1 MASPEKGG
9 SKVCQ
14 RGVIYISSKALYRK
28 PREPRLPPGHGLPGG
43 RRIRYTP
50 GVTSA
55 LGEHVSRELKDR
67 FLRALRSADI
77 TPAQRNA
84 LEFLFN
90 EALQVN
96 PLATLAEL
104 TSESTI
110 SVNDTEPLLGSD
122 DEDWFSDAAGL
133 QPKPLDLP
141 ERYWSLG
148 LIGAGSMGEVY
159 RTYDRAL
166 RRVLA
171 MKVLRADL
179 KHPELAVVRFVEEA
193 QITAQL
199 EHPGIVPVH
208 DIGQLPDGRWYF
220 TSKEAKGRTLTE
232 IIREVHAQR
241 LEKGTFGN
249 TETGWTFRRL
259 IDAFHKVCVAVAYA
273 HARGV
278 IHRDIKPDN
287 ILVGNYG
294 EVLVLDWGLARPL
307 GGTTGEASAS
317 DGRQLVDSDRAE
329 DPKLA
334 TRDGLVAGTPAFMAP
349 EQARGVPDLTPA
361 CDVYALGGV
370 LYMIIFGHHPYE
382 EMGAREVLRL
392 VREGPPPFPP
402 APWAPLHLITI
413 CRKALSKE
421 HGDRYAD
428 ASSLAAEIDAWVE
441 GARNRERSQAMVQAV
456 RGRVSSLTKRYLEAV
471 RRRERARRSI
481 QRLPPTATLADK
493 EASWAEEDQS
503 EHLLD
508 DVEDAFQDVVQQLRA
523 ALLQCPDLLE
533 GRAALADLYRSRY
546 ETAMALGQPGRAR
559 GFERLVQEYDIGHHA
574 AFLQRRGRLT
584 IHTDPP
590 DAMVEVYRFETRA
603 RRLEREPTE
612 VLGPTPIDGANVAA
626 GSYLLV
632 LRAPGRPLVSYPV
645 HIEREGHWNSSPPG
659 AKRTK
664 PVRVLSEG
672 LVPRSMIYIPEGWA
686 TYGGDPNARGSSPR
700 QRLWHYP
707 YFIGRN
713 PVTHLEYLA
722 FLDALLAAGD
732 QEQALDRVPSVR
744 VPRSP
749 EPVSLYQLSPSGQRF
764 VPSEDT
770 PLGPLRMDAPVS
782 LVRWHDAAAYCLW
795 LQARDKL
802 PWRLP
807 SELEREKAG
816 RGVDG
821 RPFPWGSHSDP
832 TFHCTQ
838 DSHLEYPAPPASD
851 GFPIDTSPY
860 GVRGLAGGV
869 ADWCQDEFRHRGAPH
884 RGAVVNEPPP
894 LVAGDDEVSARPV
907 RRSVRGGSFD
917 GAAQNGRCAARNGQ
931 SAIRRKVGLGFRL
944 GFSLQELLD
953 AKGKG

>member
-1 MASPEKGG
+1 M
-9 SKVCQ
+9 
-14 RGVIYISSKALYRK
+14 
-28 PREPRLPPGHGLPGG
+28 
-43 RRIRYTP
+43 
-50 GVTSA
+50 
-55 LGEHVSRELKDR
+55 SRELKDR
-67 FLRALRSADI
+67 FLRALRSGDLE
-77 TPAQRNA
+77 PAQRNA

-96 PLATLAEL
+96 PLSTLAEL
-104 TSESTI
+104 TSEATI
-110 SVNDTEPLLGSD
+110 SVTDTEPLLGAE

-141 ERYWSLG
+141 DRYWSLG

-171 MKVLRADL
+171 MKVLRNDL

-232 IIREVHAQR
+232 VIREVHSMR
-241 LEKGTFGN
+241 LEKGTFAA
-249 TETGWTFRRL
+249 TLSGWTFRRL

-307 GGTTGEASAS
+307 GGTAEASEES
-317 DGRQLVDSDRAE
+317 DDRSLVDSDRAE

-349 EQARGVPDLTPA
+349 EQARGVPELTPA

-413 CRKALSKE
+413 CRKALAKVDS
-421 HGDRYAD
+421 DRYTD
-428 ASSLAAEIDAWVE
+428 ASILAAEIDAWVE
-441 GARNRERSQAMVQAV
+441 GARNRERAQAMVQAV
-456 RGRVSSLTKRYLEAV
+456 RGRVSDLSKRYLEAV
-471 RRRERARRSI
+471 RRRERARRTI
-481 QRLPPTATLADK
+481 QRLPPAATLSDK
-493 EASWAEEDQS
+493 EAAWAEEDQS
-503 EHLLD
+503 EQLLD

-546 ETAMALGQPGRAR
+546 ETAIALGQPGRAR

-574 AFLQRRGRLT
+574 AFLQRRGRLSLA
-584 IHTDPP
+584 TDPP
-590 DAMVEVYRFETRA
+590 DTMVEVYRFETRA

-612 VLGPTPIDGANVAA
+612 VLGPTPIDAANVDA

-632 LRAPGRPLVSYPV
+632 LRAPGRTLANYPID
-645 HIEREGHWNSSPPG
+645 IEREGHWNSTPP
-659 AKRTK
+659 AARSAK
-664 PVRVLSEG
+664 PVLVPPEG
-672 LVPRSMIYIPEGWA
+672 LVPSTMRYVPEGWA
-686 TYGGDPNARGSSPR
+686 IFGGDPNARGSSPR
-700 QRLWHYP
+700 QRLWLYG
-707 YFIGRN
+707 YFIGRH
-713 PVTHLEYLA
+713 PVTHREYIA
-722 FLDALLAAGD
+722 FLDALLESGARED
-732 QEQALDRVPSVR
+732 ALDRVPAMR
-744 VPRSP
+744 VPRQP
-749 EPVSLYQLSPSGQRF
+749 DPVLLYQLDEGGDRF
-764 VPSEDT
+764 TPCEDT
-770 PLGPLRMDAPVS
+770 PMGPLRLDAPVS
-782 LVRWHDAAAYCLW
+782 LVRWHDAVAYCLW
-795 LQARDKL
+795 RRQVTGL

-821 RPFPWGSHSDP
+821 RPFPWGTHSDP
-832 TFHCTQ
+832 SFHCTQ
-838 DSHLEYPAPPASD
+838 DSHLEFPAPPATES
-851 GFPIDTSPY
+851 FPIDASPY
-860 GVRGLAGGV
+860 DVRGLGGGV
-869 ADWCQDEFRHRGAPH
+869 ADWCQDIFRHRGAPH
-884 RGAVVNEPPP
+884 RGAVIDAPPELAP
-894 LVAGDDEVSARPV
+894 KDATITPRPE
-907 RRSVRGGSFD
+907 RRAVRGGSFD
-917 GAAQNGRCAARNGQ
+917 GAPQNGRCAARNGQ
-931 SAIRRKVGLGFRL
+931 SSIRRKAGLGFRL
-944 GFSLQELLD
+944 AMGLQPLLD
-953 AKGKG
+953 AKIG

>member
-1 MASPEKGG
+1 M
-9 SKVCQ
+9 
-14 RGVIYISSKALYRK
+14 
-28 PREPRLPPGHGLPGG
+28 
-43 RRIRYTP
+43 
-50 GVTSA
+50 
-55 LGEHVSRELKDR
+55 SRELKDR
-67 FLRALRSADI
+67 FLRGLRDASL

-96 PLATLAEL
+96 PLSTLAEM
-104 TSESTI
+104 TSEATI
-110 SVNDTEPLLGSD
+110 SVTDTEPLLGGE

-133 QPKPLDLP
+133 QPRPLDLP

-171 MKVLRADL
+171 MKVLRNDL

-232 IIREVHAQR
+232 VIREVHAMR
-241 LEKGTFGN
+241 LEKGTFAS
-249 TETGWTFRRL
+249 TESGWTFRRL

-278 IHRDIKPDN
+278 IHRDLKPDN

-307 GGTTGEASAS
+307 GGASS
-317 DGRQLVDSDRAE
+317 EGDQEERSLIDSDRAE

-334 TRDGLVAGTPAFMAP
+334 TRDGMVAGTPAFMAP
-349 EQARGVPDLTPA
+349 EQARGAADLTPS

-413 CRKALSKE
+413 CRKALSKD
-421 HGDRYAD
+421 HFDRYDD
-428 ASSLAAEIDAWVE
+428 ASALAAEIDAWVE
-441 GARNRERSQAMVQAV
+441 GARNRERAQAMVQAV
-456 RGRVSSLTKRYLEAV
+456 RGRVSDLTKRYLEAV
-471 RRRERARRSI
+471 RRRERARRAI
-481 QRLPPTATLADK
+481 HRLPTTATLGDK
-493 EASWAEEDQS
+493 EDAWAEEDQS
-503 EHLLD
+503 EGLLD

-546 ETAMALGQPGRAR
+546 ETAIALEQPGRAR

-584 IHTDPP
+584 LHTEPP
-590 DAMVEVYRFETRA
+590 DAMVEVYRYETKA
-603 RRLEREPTE
+603 RRLEKEPTE
-612 VLGPTPIDGANVAA
+612 VLGPTPIEGANVAA
-626 GSYLLV
+626 GSYQLV
-632 LRAPGRPLVSYPV
+632 LRAPGRTLVTYPIE
-645 HIEREGHWNSSPPG
+645 IEREGHWNSAPPG
-659 AKRTK
+659 SKRNK
-664 PVRVLSEG
+664 PV
-672 LVPRSMIYIPEGWA
+672 LVPPEGVVPITMKYVPEGWA
-686 TYGGDPNARGSSPR
+686 IFGGDPNARGSSPR
-700 QRLWHYP
+700 QRLWMYA
-707 YFIGRN
+707 YFIGRH
-713 PVTHLEYLA
+713 PVSHSDYLA
-722 FLDALLAAGD
+722 FLDALLATGKQD
-732 QEQALDRVPSVR
+732 EALDRVPASR
-744 VPRSP
+744 GPRQQ
-749 EPVSLYQLSPSGQRF
+749 EAVALYQLDASARRF
-764 VPSEDT
+764 VPREDT
-770 PLGPLRMDAPVS
+770 PLGPLRLDAPVS

-795 LQARDKL
+795 RQEITGL

-821 RPFPWGSHSDP
+821 RPYPWGPHSDP
-832 TFHCTQ
+832 AFHCTQ
-838 DSHLEYPAPPASD
+838 DSHLEYPAPPAS
-851 GFPIDTSPY
+851 GAFPIDASPY

-869 ADWCQDEFRHRGAPH
+869 ADWCMDVFRHRGAPH
-884 RGAVVNEPPP
+884 RGAVIDPPSALTP
-894 LVAGDDEVSARPV
+894 GDAAIPARPV

-917 GAAQNGRCAARNGQ
+917 GAPQNGRCAARTGQ
-931 SAIRRKVGLGFRL
+931 SSIRRRAGLGFRL
-944 GFSLQELLD
+944 ALGLQALLD
-953 AKGKG
+953 AKKSR

>member
-1 MASPEKGG
+1 
-9 SKVCQ
+9 
-14 RGVIYISSKALYRK
+14 
-28 PREPRLPPGHGLPGG
+28 
-43 RRIRYTP
+43 
-50 GVTSA
+50 
-55 LGEHVSRELKDR
+55 VSRELKER
-67 FLRALRSADI
+67 FLSALRSSNLSVAE
-77 TPAQRNA
+77 RNT

-96 PLATLAEL
+96 PLATLADL
-104 TSESTI
+104 TSEATI
-110 SVNDTEPLLGSD
+110 SVTDTEPVLGAD
-122 DEDWFSDAAGL
+122 DDDWLSGIGGQ

-232 IIREVHAQR
+232 IIREVHGLR
-241 LEKGTFGN
+241 LEKGTFGA
-249 TETGWTFRRL
+249 TESGWTFRRL

-278 IHRDIKPDN
+278 IHRDLKPDN
-287 ILVGNYG
+287 ILAGNYG

-307 GGTTGEASAS
+307 GASGGE
-317 DGRQLVDSDRAE
+317 GPREQLIDSDRAE

-349 EQARGVPDLTPA
+349 EQARGVHDLTPA

-392 VREGPPPFPP
+392 VRQGPPPFPP

-413 CRKALSKE
+413 CRKALSKSHE
-421 HGDRYAD
+421 DRYPD
-428 ASSLAAEIDAWVE
+428 ASALAAEIDAWVE
-441 GARNRERSQAMVQAV
+441 GARNRERAQAMVQAV
-456 RGRVSSLTKRYLEAV
+456 RGRVSDLTKRYLEAV
-471 RRRERARRSI
+471 RRRERARRTI
-481 QRLPPTATLADK
+481 QRLPPTASLAEK

-546 ETAMALGQPGRAR
+546 ETAFALGQPGRAR

-584 IHTDPP
+584 MRTDPP
-590 DAMVEVYRFETRA
+590 DVMVEVYRFDTKA

-612 VLGPTPIDGANVAA
+612 VLGPTPIEGANVAA

-632 LRAPGRPLVSYPV
+632 LRAPGRPLVNYPV
-645 HIEREGHWNSSPPG
+645 HIEREGHWTSTPPG
-659 AKRTK
+659 SKSSK
-664 PVRVLSEG
+664 PL
-672 LVPRSMIYIPEGWA
+672 LLPDDHLAPRSMIYIPEGWA
-686 TYGGDPNARGSSPR
+686 VFGGDPNARGSAPR
-700 QRLWHYP
+700 QRLWLYGFFLARH
-707 YFIGRN
+707 
-713 PVTHLEYLA
+713 PVTHREYLD
-722 FLDALLAAGD
+722 FLNALV
-732 QEQALDRVPSVR
+732 EQGRVEEAKDRVPSTR
-744 VPRSP
+744 VPRQP
-749 EPVSLYQLSPSGQRF
+749 DPVPLYQIDDKTERI
-764 VPSEDT
+764 VPADET
-770 PLGPLRMDAPVS
+770 PMGPLRLDAPVS
-782 LVRWHDAAAYCLW
+782 FVRWHDAAAYCLW
-795 LQARDKL
+795 LRERTGI

-832 TFHCTQ
+832 SFHCTQ
-838 DSHLEYPAPPASD
+838 DSHLEFPSPPATD
-851 GFPIDTSPY
+851 EFAIDTSPY
-860 GVRGLAGGV
+860 GVRGLGGGV
-869 ADWCQDEFRHRGAPH
+869 ADWCQDVFRHRGARH
-884 RGAVVNEPPP
+884 RGALVEEPDVLEPSD
-894 LVAGDDEVSARPV
+894 GDIPERPG
-907 RRSVRGGSFD
+907 RRAVRGGSFD
-917 GAAQNGRCAARNGQ
+917 SAPGNGRCAARSGQ
-931 SAIRRKVGLGFRL
+931 SSIRRKAGLGFRL
-944 GFSLQELLD
+944 AFSLDELLA
-953 AKGKG
+953 AKRGG

>member
-1 MASPEKGG
+1 VLSKASFFIASPIITL
-9 SKVCQ
+9 
-14 RGVIYISSKALYRK
+14 RAH
-28 PREPRLPPGHGLPGG
+28 HGT
-43 RRIRYTP
+43 RYTFEVPNP
-50 GVTSA
+50 G
-55 LGEHVSRELKDR
+55 EPVSRELKDR
-67 FLRALRSADI
+67 FLRGLRTAEL

-96 PLATLAEL
+96 PLSTLAEL
-104 TSESTI
+104 TSEATV
-110 SVNDTEPLLGSD
+110 SVTDTEPLLCGD
-122 DEDWFSDAAGL
+122 DEDWLSDAVGV
-133 QPKPLDLP
+133 QPKTLDLP

-171 MKVLRADL
+171 MKVLRNDL

-232 IIREVHAQR
+232 VIRDVHAMR
-241 LEKGTFGN
+241 LEKGTFAS
-249 TETGWTFRRL
+249 TESGWTFRRL

-278 IHRDIKPDN
+278 IHRDLKPDN

-307 GGTTGEASAS
+307 GGAITSPEAAEEQS
-317 DGRQLVDSDRAE
+317 LIDSDRTE

-334 TRDGLVAGTPAFMAP
+334 TRDGMVAGTPAFMAP
-349 EQARGVPDLTPA
+349 EQARGVPDLTPS

-413 CRKALSKE
+413 CRKALSKDHDE
-421 HGDRYAD
+421 RYPD
-428 ASSLAAEIDAWVE
+428 AAALAAEIDSWAE
-441 GARNRERSQAMVQAV
+441 GARNRERAQAMVQAV
-456 RGRVSSLTKRYLEAV
+456 RGRVSDLTKRYLEAV
-471 RRRERARRSI
+471 RRRERARRTI
-481 QRLPPTATLADK
+481 HRLPPTATLSDK
-493 EASWAEEDQS
+493 EAAWAEEDQS
-503 EHLLD
+503 ESLLD

-546 ETAMALGQPGRAR
+546 ETAMALQLPGRAR

-574 AFLQRRGRLT
+574 AFLQRRGRLSL
-584 IHTDPP
+584 HTDPP
-590 DAMVEVYRFETRA
+590 DAMIEVYRYETRA
-603 RRLEREPTE
+603 RRLEKEPTE
-612 VLGPTPIDGANVAA
+612 VLGPSPIDGANLSAA
-626 GSYLLV
+626 SYVLV
-632 LRAPGRPLVSYPV
+632 LRAPGRALVNYPIE
-645 HIEREGHWNSSPPG
+645 IEREGHWNSTPPG
-659 AKRTK
+659 SKRNK
-664 PVRVLSEG
+664 PVMLPSER
-672 LVPRSMIYIPEGWA
+672 LAPSSFKHVPEGWA
-686 TYGGDPNARGSSPR
+686 IFGGDPNARGSSPR
-700 QRLWHYP
+700 QRLWLYG
-707 YFIGRN
+707 YFIGRH
-713 PVTHLEYLA
+713 PVSHREYLA
-722 FLDALLAAGD
+722 FLNALIATGELD
-732 QEQALDRVPSVR
+732 QAHERVPSAR
-744 VPRSP
+744 VPRQP
-749 EPVSLYQLSPSGQRF
+749 ESVPLYQLDPQSTQF
-764 VPSEDT
+764 VPREDT
-770 PLGPLRMDAPVS
+770 PLGPLRLDAPVS
-782 LVRWHDAAAYCLW
+782 LVRWHDAVAYCLW
-795 LQARDKL
+795 QQQVTGL

-821 RPFPWGSHSDP
+821 RPFPWGNHSDP
-832 TFHCTQ
+832 SFHCTQ
-838 DSHLEYPAPPASD
+838 NSHLEFPAPPASNE
-851 GFPIDTSPY
+851 FPIDASPY

-869 ADWCQDEFRHRGAPH
+869 ADWCHDVFRHRGAPY
-884 RGAVVNEPPP
+884 RGAMIEEPAP
-894 LVAGDDEVSARPV
+894 LTEADAATPERPD
-907 RRSVRGGSFD
+907 RRAVRGGSFD
-917 GAAQNGRCAARNGQ
+917 GAPQNGRCAARNGQ
-931 SAIRRKVGLGFRL
+931 SSIRRKAGLGFRL
-944 GFSLQELLD
+944 AISLATLND
-953 AKGKG
+953 AKKR

>member
-1 MASPEKGG
+1 M
-9 SKVCQ
+9 
-14 RGVIYISSKALYRK
+14 
-28 PREPRLPPGHGLPGG
+28 
-43 RRIRYTP
+43 
-50 GVTSA
+50 
-55 LGEHVSRELKDR
+55 SRELKER
-67 FLRALRSADI
+67 FLHSLRS
-77 TPAQRNA
+77 TELPVAQRNA

-96 PLATLAEL
+96 PLATLADL
-104 TSESTI
+104 TSESTV
-110 SVNDTEPLLGSD
+110 SVTDTEPLLGAD
-122 DEDWFSDAAGL
+122 DEDWFSDATGL
-133 QPKPLDLP
+133 HPKPLDLP

-232 IIREVHAQR
+232 VIREVHSHR
-241 LEKGTFGN
+241 LEKGTFGA
-249 TETGWTFRRL
+249 TTSGWTFRRL

-287 ILVGNYG
+287 ILIGNYG

-307 GGTTGEASAS
+307 GGAAEPGDGE
-317 DGRQLVDSDRAE
+317 DHNLVDSDRAE

-334 TRDGLVAGTPAFMAP
+334 TRAGLVAGTPAFMAP
-349 EQARGVPDLTPA
+349 EQARGVHDLTPG

-413 CRKALSKE
+413 CRKALAKE
-421 HGDRYAD
+421 PEDRYPD
-428 ASSLAAEIDAWVE
+428 ASALAAEIDAWVE
-441 GARNRERSQAMVQAV
+441 GARNRERAQNMVQAV
-456 RGRVSSLTKRYLEAV
+456 RGRVTDLTKRYLEAV

-481 QRLPPTATLADK
+481 TRLPPTASLEDK
-493 EASWAEEDQS
+493 EAAWAEEDES
-503 EHLLD
+503 EGLLD

-546 ETAMALGQPGRAR
+546 ETAIALGQPGRAR

-584 IHTDPP
+584 VHTDPP
-590 DAMVEVYRFETRA
+590 DAMVEVYRYDTKA
-603 RRLEREPTE
+603 RRLIREPTE

-626 GSYLLV
+626 ASYLLV
-632 LRAPGRPLVSYPV
+632 MRAPGCPLVNYPV
-645 HIEREGHWNSSPPG
+645 HIEREGHWSSSPPG
-659 AKRTK
+659 SKTIK
-664 PVRVLSEG
+664 PLRIPTQQLA
-672 LVPRSMIYIPEGWA
+672 PRHMVYVPEGWA
-686 TYGGDPNARGSSPR
+686 VFGGDPHARGSSPR
-700 QRLWHYP
+700 QRLWLYP
-707 YFIGRN
+707 FFIGRN
-713 PVTHLEYLA
+713 PVSHAEYLEYLN
-722 FLDALLAAGD
+722 ALHRAGETDLALA
-732 QEQALDRVPSVR
+732 RVPTMR
-744 VPRSP
+744 APRSLD
-749 EPVSLYQLSPSGQRF
+749 PVPLYQIDPRSEQL
-764 VPSEDT
+764 VPNGDT
-770 PLGPLRMDAPVS
+770 PMGPIRIDAPVT
-782 LVRWHDAAAYCLW
+782 LIGWHDAAAYCLW
-795 LQARDKL
+795 LREQTGL
-802 PWRLP
+802 PYRMP
-807 SELEREKAG
+807 GELEREKAG

-821 RPFPWGSHSDP
+821 RPFPWGWHSDP
-832 TFHCTQ
+832 SFHCTQ
-838 DSHLEYPAPPASD
+838 DSHLEYPSPPAAG
-851 GFPIDTSPY
+851 GFPIDSSPY

-869 ADWCQDEFRHRGAPH
+869 ADWCQDVFRHRGARH
-884 RGAVVNEPPP
+884 VGA
-894 LVAGDDEVSARPV
+894 LVQLPDELQPSDGEAPKRPG
-907 RRSVRGGSFD
+907 RRAVRGGSFD
-917 GAAQNGRCAARNGQ
+917 GAPQNGRCAARGGQ
-931 SAIRRKVGLGFRL
+931 AASRRKAGVGFRL
-944 GFSLQELLD
+944 AFSLEELEA
-953 AKGKG
+953 AKNG

>member
-1 MASPEKGG
+1 M
-9 SKVCQ
+9 
-14 RGVIYISSKALYRK
+14 
-28 PREPRLPPGHGLPGG
+28 
-43 RRIRYTP
+43 
-50 GVTSA
+50 
-55 LGEHVSRELKDR
+55 SRELKDR
-67 FLRALRSADI
+67 FLRGLQQADLS
-77 TPAQRNA
+77 PAQRNA

-104 TSESTI
+104 TSEATV
-110 SVNDTEPLLGSD
+110 SVTDTEPLLGVD
-122 DEDWFSDAAGL
+122 DEDWFSDASGL
-133 QPKPLDLP
+133 QPRPLDLP

-171 MKVLRADL
+171 MKVLRNDL
-179 KHPELAVVRFVEEA
+179 KHPELAIVRFVEEA

-232 IIREVHAQR
+232 VIRDVHAMR
-241 LEKGTFGN
+241 LEKGTFAS
-249 TETGWTFRRL
+249 TSSGWTFRRL
-259 IDAFHKVCVAVAYA
+259 IDAFNKVCVAVAYA

-278 IHRDIKPDN
+278 IHRDLKPDN

-307 GGTTGEASAS
+307 GGAANVQES
-317 DGRQLVDSDRAE
+317 DDDQALIDSDRAE

-349 EQARGVPDLTPA
+349 EQARGVPDLAPA

-392 VREGPPPFPP
+392 VRAGPPPFPP

-413 CRKALSKE
+413 CRKALSKD
-421 HGDRYAD
+421 HLGRYPD
-428 ASSLAAEIDAWVE
+428 ASALAAEIDAWVE
-441 GARNRERSQAMVQAV
+441 GARNRERAQAMVQAV
-456 RGRVSSLTKRYLEAV
+456 RGRVNDLTKRYLEAV
-471 RRRERARRSI
+471 RRRERARRTI
-481 QRLPPTATLADK
+481 NRLPPAATLDDK
-493 EASWAEEDQS
+493 EAAWAEEDQS
-503 EHLLD
+503 ENLLD

-546 ETAMALGQPGRAR
+546 ETAFALGQPGRAR

-574 AFLQRRGRLT
+574 AFLQRRGRLSLST
-584 IHTDPP
+584 EPP
-590 DAMVEVYRFETRA
+590 DAMVEVYHYETRA
-603 RRLEREPTE
+603 RRLEREPAE

-632 LRAPGRPLVSYPV
+632 LRAPGRVLTSYPID
-645 HIEREGHWNSSPPG
+645 IEREGHWNSTPPG
-659 AKRTK
+659 HKHAK
-664 PVRVLSEG
+664 PVLIPPETA
-672 LVPRSMIYIPEGWA
+672 VPRSMRYVPEGWA
-686 TYGGDPNARGSSPR
+686 IFGGDPNARGSSPR
-700 QRLWHYP
+700 QRLWLYGF
-707 YFIGRN
+707 FISRH
-713 PVTHLEYLA
+713 PVTHREYLG
-722 FLDALLAAGD
+722 FLNALLEGGAHD
-732 QEQALDRVPSVR
+732 EALDRVPSTR
-744 VPRSP
+744 VPRQP
-749 EPVSLYQLSPSGQRF
+749 EPVLLYQLDASERRL
-764 VPSEDT
+764 VPCEDT
-770 PLGPLRMDAPVS
+770 PLGPLRLDVPVS

-795 LQARDKL
+795 RQRVTGL

-821 RPFPWGSHSDP
+821 RPFPWGTHSDP
-832 TFHCTQ
+832 SFHCTQ
-838 DSHLEYPAPPASD
+838 DSHLDYPAPPATEA
-851 GFPIDTSPY
+851 FAIDASPY
-860 GVRGLAGGV
+860 DVRGLAGGV
-869 ADWCQDEFRHRGAPH
+869 ADWCQDVFRHRGAPH
-884 RGAVVNEPPP
+884 RGAVIEAPPP
-894 LVAGDDEVSARPV
+894 LVTSDADIPERPQ
-907 RRSVRGGSFD
+907 RRAVRGGSFD
-917 GAAQNGRCAARNGQ
+917 GAPQNGRCAARNGQ
-931 SAIRRKVGLGFRL
+931 SSIRRRAGLGFRPAI
-944 GFSLQELLD
+944 SLQDLLD
-953 AKGKG
+953 AKKS